1 MMPFVWFTNQVGG
14 AAMIQSPELAWNPAA
29 CAAYGLKFNPDYKKL
44 INADKA
50 TFPDKPDPNFLPN
63 NANIAMVDK
72 DFKFPQIWRNN
83 LAVDVELPWNM
94 IFTGEVLYSKDINAV
109 TQVNANEPAAEGT
122 MAGPDKRPVWTA
134 ANRKVSPTL
143 ASAMLFTNSSKGYQL
158 QMTAQLTKNFSKG
171 LSGMVA
177 YTYTNA
183 KDVSANPGSTA
194 YSVWTANA
202 SVNSLNN
209 PGLSYS
215 NFSIPT
221 V

>member
-1 MMPFVWFTNQVGG
+1 MDSIGTFWVTVLCSARRTGLFSGMMPFVWFTNQVGG

-143 ASAMLFTNSSKGYQL
+143 ASAMLFTNS
-158 QMTAQLTKNFSKG
+158 
-171 LSGMVA
+171 
-177 YTYTNA
+177 A
-183 KDVSANPGSTA
+183 KAINCK
-194 YSVWTANA
+194 
-202 SVNSLNN
+202 
-209 PGLSYS
+209 
-215 NFSIPT
+215 
-221 V
+221 